1 VKFLFQKNYRR
12 GVKLKNILVM
22 GASGQIGSELVPAL
36 RKIYG
41 DKNVVASDIKDGSKE
56 LMQAGP
62 WQKLDIL
69 DTEKIAKVITDYKI
83 DTVYNLVALLSAVG
97 EQKPMLSW
105 KVNLGGLVNLLEL
118 ARQHKFALFTPSSI
132 GAFGPTTPKDN
143 TPQDTVQRPNTIYGV
158 TKVSGE
164 LLADYYHKR
173 FGVDTR
179 GVRYPGIISNVTLP
193 GGGTTDYAVEIYY
206 DAIKNKEFTCNVK
219 AGTYMDMMYM
229 PDAVKAAIQIMEAD
243 PEKLEHRNC
252 FNVASMSFDPEM
264 IAAEIKKHIPEFK
277 LNYEIDE
284 VKQCIADSWPNKM
297 DDSAARQEWGWKPE
311 YDLASMTQDM
321 LQVLSKKLR

>member
-297 DDSAARQEWGWKPE
+297 DDIAARQEWGWKPE